1 MPESERK
8 SLINDLLNTIPYDV
22 QMNLV
27 DAMNQ
32 LNDFLNDTTDFP
44 HKCIPLK
51 TFPIKLTAIFHRFA
65 NSGVQMPKYGQYTH
79 EQLIAMDLV
88 VNPKRFSSW
97 LAMLK
102 IKITQ
107 YETIYNEIDLT
118 K

>member
-51 TFPIKLTAIFHRFA
+51 
-65 NSGVQMPKYGQYTH
+65 N
-79 EQLIAMDLV
+79 
-88 VNPKRFSSW
+88 
-97 LAMLK
+97 
-102 IKITQ
+102 
-107 YETIYNEIDLT
+107 
-118 K
+118 

>member
-1 MPESERK
+1 
-8 SLINDLLNTIPYDV
+8 
-22 QMNLV
+22 
-27 DAMNQ
+27 
-32 LNDFLNDTTDFP
+32 
-44 HKCIPLK
+44 
-51 TFPIKLTAIFHRFA
+51 
-65 NSGVQMPKYGQYTH
+65 MPKYGQYTH

-88 VNPKRFSSW
+88 VNPKRLSSW